1 MKAEW
6 KIKEDEGES
15 NVAPLTKP
23 TSIDKKQTKKNHLSL
38 RKIIFSWMA
47 FTIPSSFLSS
57 NSTPYKYAC
66 QICVIRLRRK
76 REKNKLKSHLRTDK
90 RNRLLKLLTSIFSFL
105 ATESQS
111 FAVIPIFQSMS
122 IVLPAPSSW
131 FPSSQKQATWAPLSL
146 VVNADWPL
154 VTFSC

>member
-66 QICVIRLRRK
+66 QMCYQIK
-76 REKNKLKSHLRTDK
+76 KEKGKK
-90 RNRLLKLLTSIFSFL
+90 
-105 ATESQS
+105 
-111 FAVIPIFQSMS
+111 
-122 IVLPAPSSW
+122 
-131 FPSSQKQATWAPLSL
+131 
-146 VVNADWPL
+146 
-154 VTFSC
+154 